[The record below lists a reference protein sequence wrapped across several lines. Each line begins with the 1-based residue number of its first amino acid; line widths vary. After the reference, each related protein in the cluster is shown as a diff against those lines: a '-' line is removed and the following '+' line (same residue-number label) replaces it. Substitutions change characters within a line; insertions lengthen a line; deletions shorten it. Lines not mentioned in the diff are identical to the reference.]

1 MKNSDVLYLTSR
13 LTEQFQPEHKKSSKI
28 EKLKESKLNKIY
40 SLLKLTL
47 AFKPK
52 AKFFPLKIPISKI
65 CSKSIFVSE
74 IGPVLYLQDLK
85 NIHWP
90 LKIDD

>member
-13 LTEQFQPEHKKSSKI
+13 SIEQYQPEHKQNHLKI
-28 EKLKESKLNKIY
+28 EKLKESKLNKTY
-40 SLLKLTL
+40 SLLKLE
-47 AFKPK
+47 AFKTK
-52 AKFFPLKIPISKI
+52 ANFFPLKIPISKI

>member
-1 MKNSDVLYLTSR
+1 MKNSDILYLTSR
-13 LTEQFQPEHKKSSKI
+13 SIEQFQPEHKQSHQKI
-28 EKLKESKLNKIY
+28 EKLKESKQNKKY
-40 SLLKLTL
+40 SLLKLE

-52 AKFFPLKIPISKI
+52 AKFFPFKKPISKI

-85 NIHWP
+85 NTHWL